1 MEQKSNKVIVNEVR
15 DDNLKEIFRNNL
27 PEQERL
33 KEQILRDG
41 NELEMEPPKAIKAES
56 RQTKELQKDSL
67 S

>member
-1 MEQKSNKVIVNEVR
+1 MEQKSNRVIVNEVR